1 MHGNSNESWILPI
14 SLVSIQI
21 SHHGRDEPMSY
32 IPLIVLWTF
41 GLTAVGLFHAD
52 VYFPIWLSVSV
63 LAFLSYYLLQR
74 YRKNQVGLLML
85 LVWLVFAMPFI
96 HIPPYMWFDFSQT
109 PILLWGL
116 VANPYMTDHR
126 VIELTAMIGAVGGL
140 GVLLGVSLSN
150 SLIVPDFGENPDG
163 SKRMYRTMA
172 LPIWLFWVAIGVV
185 LTALSAPKETVF
197 EAAYTQSV
205 SALDTAHFDSAWMM
219 SYVILSFAFC
229 DTLLEHNH
237 SLKNLKVIIIGL
249 AIVLVIV
256 YFQLLR
262 GDRESIPW
270 AFGLALV
277 YYYWAAG
284 ITKGRG
290 FRIPWLR
297 IFGVLITLLVTS
309 VVVGAVRSGLAN
321 ASLLDA
327 LNLLKELNDAE
338 SVGLANALHGTWSGV
353 LMTPLSVAGDH
364 IYGLLPLKWGKDYL
378 NLFLSI
384 VPGFV
389 ADAFGY
395 IRPLD
400 AGQGP
405 SYEMRYGLGGTHS
418 TVVPFM
424 NFGMLGVFLG
434 PAIWS
439 SIITSYEKS
448 ALHNINVIQ
457 LSLLTTIAMAS
468 PHWLW
473 YGEKYGINAI
483 ILWII
488 LSWFYRLSLSL
499 FHGSHSRGRL
509 APGNDY
515 IHYIKY

>member
-1 MHGNSNESWILPI
+1 
-14 SLVSIQI
+14 
-21 SHHGRDEPMSY
+21 MSY
-32 IPLIVLWTF
+32 VSSIVLLAF
-41 GLTAVGLFHAD
+41 GLAAVGLFHAD
-52 VYFPIWLSVSV
+52 IYFPIWLSVAV
-63 LAFLSYYLLQR
+63 LVFLSYYLLQR
-74 YRKNQVGLLML
+74 YRKKRAGLLML
-85 LVWLVFAMPFI
+85 LIWLVFAMPFI

-116 VANPYMTDHR
+116 VANPYMTDQR

-140 GVLLGVSLSN
+140 GVLLGVSLSS
-150 SLIVPDFGENPDG
+150 SLIAVDFGENPDG
-163 SKRMYRTMA
+163 SKRMFRTMA
-172 LPIWLFWVAIGVV
+172 LPMWLVWVGIGLA
-185 LTALSAPKETVF
+185 LTALSAPQETVF
-197 EAAYTQSV
+197 ASAYTQSK
-205 SALDTAHFDSAWMM
+205 SALDTVHFDSAWMM

-229 DTLLEHNH
+229 DTLLESNH
-237 SLKNLKVIIIGL
+237 SLKNLKIIIIWC
-249 AIVLVIV
+249 AIVLVV
-256 YFQLLR
+256 LYFQLLR

-270 AFGLALV
+270 VFGLALV

-290 FRIPWLR
+290 FKIPWLK
-297 IFGVLITLLVTS
+297 IFSVLITLLVVS
-309 VVVGAVRSGLAN
+309 VVIGAVRSGLAN
-321 ASLLDA
+321 ASLVDA
-327 LNLLKELNDAE
+327 LNLLKELNDSE

-364 IYGLLPLKWGKDYL
+364 IYGLLSLKWGKDYL

-400 AGQGP
+400 AAQGP
-405 SYEMRYGLGGTHS
+405 SYEMRYGLGGTHA

-424 NFGMLGVFLG
+424 NFRMLGVFLG

-439 SIITSYEKS
+439 FIMTSYEKS
-448 ALHNINVIQ
+448 ALQHTNVIQ

-483 ILWII
+483 ILWFI

-499 FHGSHSRGRL
+499 FRGKSSLGRSS
-509 APGNDY
+509 PKSGD
-515 IHYIKY
+515 IHYLKY